1 MKRNWKIKDIPNLEG
16 KVVIVTGGNKGLGY
30 KSALELSKKGAE
42 VIIACRNKELGEK
55 AKAKILSEVTHATI
69 DIMVL
74 DLISKDSIKN
84 FADTFMKHYKRLDIL
99 LNNAGVV
106 SLENYRT
113 NDDGIEMHM
122 ATNHLGHYMLTGY
135 LMPLIKKTKDARI
148 VTVTSG
154 GYKFGEIDFEDFN
167 WTNRDYD
174 RVKAYSASKLANI
187 LFMKELQKRLTK
199 AGIQAISLSSQPGLT
214 ATERQQSIG
223 MGGSFSKMMASS
235 VDTGCSPQLAAAT
248 EPSLKGSSLLGPKI
262 LLWGPPALQKITHYG
277 TDDVLARKLWQYTEN
292 LTGVTYDFT

>member
-42 VIIACRNKELGEK
+42 VIIACRNKKLGEE
-55 AKAKILSEVTHATI
+55 AKAKILSQVPHATI
-69 DIMVL
+69 HIIVL
-74 DLISKDSIKN
+74 DLISKDSIKR

-135 LMPLIKKTKDARI
+135 LMPLIKKTQDARI

-223 MGGSFSKMMASS
+223 MGGGFSKMMASS
-235 VDTGCSPQLAAAT
+235 LDTGCAPQLAAAT
-248 EPSLKGSSLLGPKI
+248 ELSLKGSSLLGPKI
-262 LLWGPPALQKITHYG
+262 LLWGPPALQKITHHG